1 MGAKRQQPDSAAFSS
16 TSGAAVQSVVELIT
30 VRPCGLVFWSRHC
43 FEIAS
48 ELQLRLE
55 SQALAGAATVAALK
69 ARDGWVL
76 VRGFVVDCNPARRPD
91 GTVGFEVTLVFE
103 PTITVPRKRARL
115 GAPAPRGRH
124 GAGLN

>member
-1 MGAKRQQPDSAAFSS
+1 MGAKRQQPDSSVYSS
-16 TSGAAVQSVVELIT
+16 AKGSSAQSVVELIAM
-30 VRPCGLVFWSRHC
+30 RPCGLVFWSRHC

-55 SQALAGAATVAALK
+55 SEALTGTAMSADLQ

-103 PTITVPRKRARL
+103 PMMTVSRKPGRV